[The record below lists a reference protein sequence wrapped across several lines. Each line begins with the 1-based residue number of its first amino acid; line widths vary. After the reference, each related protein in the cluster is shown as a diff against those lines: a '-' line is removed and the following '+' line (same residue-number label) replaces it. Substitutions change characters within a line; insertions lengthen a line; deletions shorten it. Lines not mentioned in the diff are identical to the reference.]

1 MGVTAAN
8 EDKIAGEGD
17 LGLHRVLGLGALAL
31 GSAAARGRRGG
42 RVTRVRLGR
51 AVWGRRYLVA
61 IRLTRGDVGVSFRG
75 LTARRAWPKCEGA
88 RQDEAGQM
96 AVFLG
101 VDTGGTYTDA
111 VIVDEGEA
119 AVIASAKSLTTRGD
133 LALGIGRAI
142 DAALLQAGVAA
153 GEVAMVSLST
163 TLATNALVEGQ
174 GGRVALIFIG
184 FDEGDLARGGLAEAL
199 GGDPVVHLAGG
210 HTHAGTEVAALD
222 MARLEAEVTALGP
235 EVAGFAV
242 AARFAVRNPA
252 HEVAAAEV
260 IRRVTGRAVTCSHE
274 LSARLNGPK
283 RALTAVLNARLV
295 GMIARLIDACE
306 GHLRSVGIAAPL
318 MVVRGD
324 GALIS
329 AAMARERPIETILS
343 GPAASIV
350 GARWLTG
357 ETDALVSDIGGT
369 TTDVALLRDGR
380 PEIDPMGARVGG
392 WRTMVEAV
400 AMRTT
405 GLGGDS
411 EVQLVEGL
419 GGGLRLGPRRLIPV
433 SLMAVDWPELVHGAL
448 DRALASETAGDTD
461 GRFVLPMV
469 GVAAGGLSAREA
481 ALLERIGGK
490 AATLA
495 SVLLTRMD
503 VAALAR
509 LVSRGLVMVS
519 GVTPSDASHV
529 LGRLDSWDRDAARKA
544 VTLFARKRNGRGDR
558 IAASAEAMAQ
568 AIIDQLTEQT
578 VECLLE
584 AAFDEDGR
592 DWDGETPEALARHV
606 LTREGLRRRVGVV
619 DMALKLGVPVIGLGA
634 SAPSYYGAVGERLG
648 TRMVL
653 PQHAGVAN
661 AIGAVVGQV
670 VMHAEAIVTSPGE
683 GRFVAHLSTGA
694 ELFSDRSLA
703 LQRAEAVLTDAARK
717 LAREAGAEEVRL
729 VVDRDIQEIEIEG
742 RLMFIEARIRVTA
755 SGRPRI
761 AEGGEDEAGM
771 VLGM

>member
-1 MGVTAAN
+1 
-8 EDKIAGEGD
+8 
-17 LGLHRVLGLGALAL
+17 
-31 GSAAARGRRGG
+31 
-42 RVTRVRLGR
+42 
-51 AVWGRRYLVA
+51 
-61 IRLTRGDVGVSFRG
+61 
-75 LTARRAWPKCEGA
+75 
-88 RQDEAGQM
+88 M

-111 VIVDEGEA
+111 VIVDDDEA
-119 AVIASAKSLTTRGD
+119 AVIGKAKSLTTRTD
-133 LALGIGRAI
+133 LALGIGRAV
-142 DAALLQAGVAA
+142 DAALTGAGVAPS
-153 GEVAMVSLST
+153 EVAMVSLST

-222 MARLEAEVTALGP
+222 LARLEEEVTALGP
-235 EVAGFAV
+235 QVAGFAV

-260 IRRVTGRAVTCSHE
+260 TRRVTGRAVTCSHE

-306 GHLRSVGIAAPL
+306 GHLLSVGIAAPL

-369 TTDVALLRDGR
+369 TTDVALLRNGA

-411 EVQLVEGL
+411 EVHVLEGL
-419 GGGLRLGPRRLIPV
+419 AGGLRLGPRRLIPV
-433 SLMAVDWPELVHGAL
+433 SLMAVDWPDLVHSAL
-448 DRALASETAGDTD
+448 DRELATEAGGSTD
-461 GRFVLPMV
+461 FRFVLPMP
-469 GVAAGGLSAREA
+469 GVPAGGLSTREA
-481 ALLERIGGK
+481 GLLARIGGK
-490 AATLA
+490 AATLE
-495 SVLLTRMD
+495 SVLMKRMD
-503 VAALAR
+503 LVALSR
-509 LVSRGLVMVS
+509 LVARGLVMIS

-529 LGRLDSWDRDAARKA
+529 LGGLDAWDRVAAEKA
-544 VTLFARKRNGRGDR
+544 VRLFARKKNGRGEP
-558 IAASAEAMAQ
+558 IAAGPGEMAQ
-568 AIIDQLTEQT
+568 AIIDALTEQT
-578 VECLLE
+578 VVCLLE
-584 AAFDEDGR
+584 AAFGEDGR
-592 DWDGETPEALARHV
+592 KWDGATPEV
-606 LTREGLRRRVGVV
+606 
-619 DMALKLGVPVIGLGA
+619 
-634 SAPSYYGAVGERLG
+634 
-648 TRMVL
+648 
-653 PQHAGVAN
+653 
-661 AIGAVVGQV
+661 
-670 VMHAEAIVTSPGE
+670 
-683 GRFVAHLSTGA
+683 
-694 ELFSDRSLA
+694 
-703 LQRAEAVLTDAARK
+703 
-717 LAREAGAEEVRL
+717 
-729 VVDRDIQEIEIEG
+729 
-742 RLMFIEARIRVTA
+742 
-755 SGRPRI
+755 
-761 AEGGEDEAGM
+761 
-771 VLGM
+771 